1 VFRLAESLTERA
13 RREIRDDQPAQISWI
28 FETAL
33 GRTAD
38 PRELQQAADFSREFG
53 LSAWCRVLLNSN
65 EFVYVR

>member
-1 VFRLAESLTERA
+1 MTERA
-13 RREIRDDQPAQISWI
+13 RRETSDDQTAQISWI
-28 FETAL
+28 FENTL

-53 LSAWCRVLLNSN
+53 ISAWCRVLLNSN